1 MKQQGTT
8 GIRTIWK
15 RTPSSEWVRREDP
28 LIREECFRLFY
39 EGNLI
44 TQGPLS
50 PDYLEEWGRG
60 HLVSEGFC
68 SPKQPLQIWGEGND
82 LFAAK
87 IFSPEELGKNP
98 FSPKTPCWSVTEDML
113 FEGIQQVQEA
123 PLYRRTG
130 AAHVGALFSKNG
142 ELLVLR
148 EDLGRYNAA
157 DKVLGWGAAQ
167 GVNFSDTFFL
177 FSGRMPRGVVHKI
190 ARVGIP
196 LAGSVSAPTWNG
208 AALAEEHHITLV
220 GFLRPPRMNLYVKGR
235 ISLEGVLLP

>member
-1 MKQQGTT
+1 MKQLETT
-8 GIRTIWK
+8 GARIIWE
-15 RTPSSEWVRREDP
+15 RAPSSEWVRREDP
-28 LIREECFRLFY
+28 LIREEDFRLFY

-44 TQGPLS
+44 TQIPLS
-50 PDYLEEWGRG
+50 PEYLEEWGRG

-68 SPKQPLQIWGEGND
+68 SPEQPLRIWREKKA
-82 LFAAK
+82 LFALKTSSSEEPAK
-87 IFSPEELGKNP
+87 KPSSQKI
-98 FSPKTPCWSVTEDML
+98 PCWSIGEEIL
-113 FEGIQQVQEA
+113 FEGMQKVQEA
-123 PLYRRTG
+123 PLYRKTG

-157 DKVLGWGAAQ
+157 DKVLGWGTAR
-167 GVNFSDTFFL
+167 GVDFGDTFFL
-177 FSGRMPRGVVHKI
+177 FSGRMPRGVVRKI

-196 LAGSVSAPTWNG
+196 LIGSVSAPTWDG
-208 AALAEEHHITLV
+208 VALAEEHHITLL